1 MDQIWVEM
9 YDAAKAVMDEKVIS
23 DYVTAGGVAMIDYAA
38 GRVMKLGELT
48 PEWWID

>member
-1 MDQIWVEM
+1 MITNGE
-9 YDAAKAVMDEKVIS
+9 YE
-23 DYVTAGGVAMIDYAA
+23 MIDYAA

>member
-1 MDQIWVEM
+1 MVPL
-9 YDAAKAVMDEKVIS
+9 EKGAPCGACRELMTQLMPGKYQDI
-23 DYVTAGGVAMIDYAA
+23 DIMIDYAA

>member
-1 MDQIWVEM
+1 MPGRYQDI
-9 YDAAKAVMDEKVIS
+9 DI
-23 DYVTAGGVAMIDYAA
+23 MIDYSK